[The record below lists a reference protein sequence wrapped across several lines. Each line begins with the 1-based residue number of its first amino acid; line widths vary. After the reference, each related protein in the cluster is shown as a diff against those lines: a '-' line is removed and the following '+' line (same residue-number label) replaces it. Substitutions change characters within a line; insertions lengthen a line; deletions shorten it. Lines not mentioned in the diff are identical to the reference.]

1 MKWKRSR
8 KAKEQAAQLETD
20 GCKSGKRETKPKD
33 LSRCSAHD
41 DDEDLD
47 AEEEDEEEEEEEEFR
62 KSINAGVGLPH
73 PSDFLQHS
81 SALSYSSHG
90 SYSDDDLEEI
100 GGDRK
105 IRLGL
110 WRTNGSCSLHVH
122 ELDRFKDWRLKA
134 VDVKTIP

>member
-1 MKWKRSR
+1 MCCYIFQVKIWFQNRRMKWKRSR

-20 GCKSGKRETKPKD
+20 GCKSGNRSKKPKD
-33 LSRCSAHD
+33 LSRCSTQD

-47 AEEEDEEEEEEEEFR
+47 AEEEDDDDDEEERDFK
-62 KSINAGVGLPH
+62 KSMNVGVGLPH
-73 PSDFLQHS
+73 SSDFLHHS
-81 SALSYSSHG
+81 SELSYSSHS

-110 WRTNGSCSLHVH
+110 
-122 ELDRFKDWRLKA
+122 
-134 VDVKTIP
+134 